1 MSIGTDFGNSIIGN
15 TESAVIKIH
24 DYRNAAAVS
33 TVPNRNSLNMNDISS
48 ILKSGNPVPPDVL
61 AEEEKI
67 FTVQFNPSEMSIG
80 AKGEQLQKQSTA
92 QRPGEQPEV
101 ETFKVEPPSVTFSV
115 SLIFDHV
122 MNQDAF
128 LADKIIPTAAMA
140 AGNVRKLGGTEYSVR
155 PEIEGLLAVL
165 QNRYTRLITFQWGD
179 FSFTGSLESVDAEY
193 TMFSISGRPIRGT
206 VSLQVTQSCAY
217 ETMVRWQ
224 KDYQKAFGSGI
235 ADLTTTS
242 QKLGSILN
250 LPV

>member
-1 MSIGTDFGNSIIGN
+1 MSVGNDLLNSVIGS

-24 DYRNAAAVS
+24 DYRNAAAVP
-33 TVPNRNSLNMNDISS
+33 TVPNRNALGLNDINS
-48 ILKSGNPVPPDVL
+48 ILESGNPVPSTAL
-61 AEEEKI
+61 AEEAKL
-67 FTVQFNPSEMSIG
+67 FTVQFNPSEMTLS
-80 AKGEQLQKQSTA
+80 AKGEQVKKQSSEQKAGEPVTA
-92 QRPGEQPEV
+92 V
-101 ETFKVEPPSVTFSV
+101 SYTVEPPTVTFSV
-115 SLIFDHV
+115 KLIFDHV

-140 AGNVRKLGGTEYSVR
+140 AGNVMKLTPKVYSVR

-179 FSFTGSLESVDAEY
+179 FSFTGSLENVDAEY

-206 VSLQVTQSCAY
+206 VSLDISQSCAY

-224 KDYQKAFGSGI
+224 NDYKKAFGSGV

>member
-1 MSIGTDFGNSIIGN
+1 MSVGNDLLNSVIGS

-24 DYRNAAAVS
+24 DYRNAAAVP
-33 TVPNRNSLNMNDISS
+33 TVPNRNALGLNDINS
-48 ILKSGNPVPPDVL
+48 ILESGNPVPSTML
-61 AEEEKI
+61 TEEAKL
-67 FTVQFNPSEMSIG
+67 FTVQFNPSEMTLS
-80 AKGEQLQKQSTA
+80 AKGEQVKKQSSEQKA
-92 QRPGEQPEV
+92 GEPV
-101 ETFKVEPPSVTFSV
+101 KAVSYTVEPPSVTFSV
-115 SLIFDHV
+115 KLIFDHV

-140 AGNVRKLGGTEYSVR
+140 AGNVMKLTPKVYSVR

-165 QNRYTRLITFQWGD
+165 QNRYTRLITFQWGV
-179 FSFTGSLESVDAEY
+179 FSFTGSLENVDAEY

-206 VSLQVTQSCAY
+206 VSLDISQSCAY

-224 KDYQKAFGSGI
+224 NDYKKAFGSGV